1 MKFHKGRYVLKNP
14 DKYVGNKDNI
24 VYRSSWEKVMMINL
38 DNNPNVWKWT
48 SEETVIPYI
57 SPLDNRRHKYY
68 MDFTVFYK
76 DKEGEVYTTL
86 IEVKPYAQTIEPV
99 LTKGKKKKTFDREM
113 KTYLVNQAK
122 WKHARTL
129 AESKKNC
136 KFVIMTE
143 KDIFK

>member
-68 MDFTVFYK
+68 MD
-76 DKEGEVYTTL
+76 L
-86 IEVKPYAQTIEPV
+86 PYS
-99 LTKGKKKKTFDREM
+99 TKTKKVRSI
-113 KTYLVNQAK
+113 Q
-122 WKHARTL
+122 R
-129 AESKKNC
+129 
-136 KFVIMTE
+136 
-143 KDIFK
+143 